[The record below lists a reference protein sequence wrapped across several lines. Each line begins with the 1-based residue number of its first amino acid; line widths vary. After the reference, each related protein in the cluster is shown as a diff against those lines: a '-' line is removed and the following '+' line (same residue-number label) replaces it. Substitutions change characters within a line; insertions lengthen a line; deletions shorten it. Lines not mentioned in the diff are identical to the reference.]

1 MSDYSGDHKS
11 YKPFHSRID
20 AIYKSLKDRLDA
32 RKANNDYSVSSA
44 PRLAIIIAAVAAQ
57 FTASH
62 QVNDNVMIVLTQIIS
77 DGYLQKIGY
86 EPLC

>member
-1 MSDYSGDHKS
+1 MQE
-11 YKPFHSRID
+11 KPTMIID
-20 AIYKSLKDRLDA
+20 
-32 RKANNDYSVSSA
+32 SVSSA